1 MDFRYGI
8 HTMELFHRLSQKSF
22 NKVFQHLKSLHFG
35 KPYPD
40 VTYHSDKGIE
50 KYICTSYC
58 GQGVV
63 LYLYKQKRSKN
74 KTSKNIAYSIRFRLN
89 PHTLLHGRYSPK
101 KVFTATEKQLKTLDR
116 EMTELLHKIGLDREF
131 EQLTLSRIDCCLDYF
146 PESQKW
152 VDEALRVIRCSPYM
166 KQYKLCT
173 FGKEFPNHKEKNA
186 HSWCICCKTTTLT
199 VYDKTFQ
206 LMEEDLL
213 EQYDA
218 PMLRF
223 EVSRSGAKFKRGLSD
238 EVKGSNKEILKTVIN
253 ESEKTIHSY
262 KELQRYSEKYKIPPE
277 QDQCGSYVFQKVK
290 FCKLHNYIYKEQK
303 NSKFSSA
310 PYCSFY
316 VPPREMYMLL
326 LNLVIF
332 LCYLRKCRNIFLYG
346 MECPRFITV
355 NITPICVQNRLP
367 RKRFRLLFIMPTRKH
382 KGRRTTIADGPPAV
396 WGKKRCQMRSMM

>member
-74 KTSKNIAYSIRFRLN
+74 KTSKNIACSIRFRLN

-238 EVKGSNKEILKTVIN
+238 EVKGSNKEILKTVMN
-253 ESEKTIHSY
+253 ESEETIHSY
-262 KELQRYSEKYKIPPE
+262 MKKLHANLPFVRYSDCMAKVETVKHASTRKNMRLLVKKLS
-277 QDQCGSYVFQKVK
+277 DCKSYAQAV
-290 FCKLHNYIYKEQK
+290 K
-303 NSKFSSA
+303 NSELSESQLRTVRKQFEKLGIQPITLKDKSEIEELKF
-310 PYCSFY
+310 
-316 VPPREMYMLL
+316 VL
-326 LNLVIF
+326 
-332 LCYLRKCRNIFLYG
+332 
-346 MECPRFITV
+346 
-355 NITPICVQNRLP
+355 
-367 RKRFRLLFIMPTRKH
+367 
-382 KGRRTTIADGPPAV
+382 
-396 WGKKRCQMRSMM
+396 

>member
-74 KTSKNIAYSIRFRLN
+74 KTSKNIACSIRFRLN

-332 LCYLRKCRNIFLYG
+332 LCHLRKCRNIFLYG